1 MIAFLQ
7 IILLKNYEV
16 KMHQRFCKPNKNTPL
31 LPPPQKK
38 KKFQCQKKNE
48 HQQFQKFKS
57 YFFQK
62 FKSK

>member
-1 MIAFLQ
+1 MIAFQQ

-16 KMHQRFCKPNKNTPL
+16 KMHQRFCKPDKNTPL
-31 LPPPQKK
+31 LPPPPK
-38 KKFQCQKKNE
+38 KKFLCQKKNE